1 MSMIIEFLSNLT
13 FGGIFAAMVT
23 ITAICLIGNSY
34 EKRSP
39 LTNQIRERFNYWE
52 PEPTNQVKTGTDLP
66 TVGYSHSDKFYEI

>member
-39 LTNQIRERFNYWE
+39 LTYQIRERFNYWE
-52 PEPTNQVKTGTDLP
+52 PEPTNQVKNITNLP
-66 TVGYSHSDKFYEI
+66 SIGYDHSGKFYEI

>member
-1 MSMIIEFLSNLT
+1 MNIIDFITNLT

-34 EKRSP
+34 EKGSP

-52 PEPTNQVKTGTDLP
+52 PEPTNQVKIDTDLP
-66 TVGYSHSDKFYEI
+66 SIGYDHSGKF